1 MAEQELREIEDSPLE
16 ENWEERTLS
25 LLHDSKIDNDFST
38 AKVGKRGSRKHS
50 VKWMMK
56 RPMALPR
63 VILELQDEHLRESAL
78 RCISNFLL
86 EKRDVDPENY
96 LRTGHMLYFSCSTMT
111 LLLQE
116 VQTFLRLMADDFLTI
131 RSCKRLINV
140 LTLFQCIAANDET
153 RLKFVE
159 SSIPN
164 FLMPLILFKTSVELF
179 ENVRAVA
186 LSVLGILCQ
195 AGESEIVH
203 WALRNNVVE
212 MSQAVL
218 EIGNELSKVVG
229 MHIIESILKDSTGI
243 SCICSSSNTCL
254 LYRLTR
260 TLDHLISLLA
270 FDPEFS
276 PRLLFHAVRCCV
288 LLCSRA
294 RGLNAVRKNLSR
306 HLLCGTFENETEK
319 FPIIK
324 SLVEQ
329 LLLFVGGTEDHRLLS
344 LPDDTVFHQP

>member
-1 MAEQELREIEDSPLE
+1 MAEQELQEIEDSPLE

-38 AKVGKRGSRKHS
+38 AKVEKRRNRKNS

-56 RPMALPR
+56 RPMAIPR

-78 RCISNFLL
+78 RCLCNFLL

-116 VQTFLRLMADDFLTI
+116 VQTFLRLMADDYLTI
-131 RSCKRLINV
+131 RSCKRLINA
-140 LTLFQCIAANDET
+140 LTLFQVVILLHIHFCIAANDET

-195 AGESEIVH
+195 AGESEIIH

-212 MSQAVL
+212 MSQVVL

-276 PRLLFHAVRCCV
+276 PRLLFHAVRCYV

-294 RGLNAVRKNLSR
+294 RLTAS
-306 HLLCGTFENETEK
+306 
-319 FPIIK
+319 I
-324 SLVEQ
+324 
-329 LLLFVGGTEDHRLLS
+329 
-344 LPDDTVFHQP
+344 